1 MQSKKPVSFV
11 LAMLVS
17 AGAFAAIGDGKAV
30 VLEKP
35 SQVHQTAAKQTDP
48 AQSPPAAKSNDEA
61 KSNDNVGVR
70 DPAADVRAVGTKAC
84 EQAVN
89 AAASIGETFTQL
101 SSEVLPKMM
110 QTGEEFARQVEP
122 TVRQFEPVM
131 REFAERMRELAR
143 QMEQSFNERAT
154 R

>member
-11 LAMLVS
+11 LLLLVS
-17 AGAFAAIGDGKAV
+17 GGAFAAIGDGKAV

-35 SQVHQTAAKQTDP
+35 SQVHQTAARQTDP
-48 AQSPPAAKSNDEA
+48 VQSPPPAAKSNDEA
-61 KSNDNVGVR
+61 KSNDNAGVR
-70 DPAADVRAVGTKAC
+70 DPADVRAAGTKAC

-101 SSEVLPKMM
+101 SSEVLPKVM